1 MFTLLVRP
9 LMAAGFA
16 VVVLAFASPS
26 MAAVPAVEATPSYE
40 DLIARLDALPSMLE
54 ADAVYDAAA
63 ARAQQARALPNPSIV
78 YDREN
83 VYGTGPYNG
92 TGNAESTLSINQ
104 PLELFGQ
111 RSARIQ
117 AARSEADAA
126 GLRRE
131 QARWQIAGRL
141 ALAYAEAEAAARRH
155 DLAAEALSLTEQDAR
170 GVAAMVEQG
179 REATLRGVQAQS
191 EVEAARAALDEA
203 RALRD
208 GAFARLSA
216 IALLDRPVQA
226 IGASL
231 LDRTPA
237 LPGARSDDPLAVQ
250 VATAELDAASRL
262 VTVERR
268 RALPDVSAGVGMR
281 RFRDTGDEAF
291 TVGVEL
297 TVPLFDRDQP
307 AGGVEF
313 GFGDLHRQRVVIPGS
328 GLSQRTVEQAR
339 ADGLDR
345 PIEHGDRRQPCE
357 RAVAKGLGF
366 IDRRPGGLD
375 LAPGLDVPQGGF
387 APLLDHR
394 GDPARILLGQR
405 KRLGREV
412 VAPCPRFGLG
422 VGQRQ
427 PTRDQPAGLFASQ
440 VRNVRFGARG
450 LDPGAALA
458 EQFERLVDRQGRFG
472 VADAAVRTGAID
484 VLPVVRDRG
493 VGQGPRLLGAR
504 SGRVVNSNGF
514 ERRRQ
519 RVETGDQIFIRWGGL
534 GYRFDR
540 HRGRRE
546 CQGSHREPDGH
557 ERPDTL
563 REHGNSR
570 SNSDVGTRRD
580 GHGTSALRRSHG
592 SFGQPECATGV
603 LRCRLHVMHGA
614 IPHSR
619 AEKEVGRRM
628 VAMVVG
634 TRGMRAVRNVALAGF
649 VLRR

>member
-1 MFTLLVRP
+1 MFTQRVRP
-9 LMAAGFA
+9 LVAVGFA
-16 VVVLAFASPS
+16 VAALAFASPS
-26 MAAVPAVEATPSYE
+26 MAIEPVAEPAPSYE

-268 RALPDVSAGVGMR
+268 ALPDVSAGVGMR

-297 TVPLFDRDQP
+297 TVPLFDRNR
-307 AGGVEF
+307 GGIRAAYAE
-313 GFGDLHRQRVVIPGS
+313 QRAA
-328 GLSQRTVEQAR
+328 EAR
-339 ADGLDR
+339 LIA
-345 PIEHGDRRQPCE
+345 
-357 RAVAKGLGF
+357 
-366 IDRRPGGLD
+366 
-375 LAPGLDVPQGGF
+375 
-387 APLLDHR
+387 
-394 GDPARILLGQR
+394 
-405 KRLGREV
+405 
-412 VAPCPRFGLG
+412 
-422 VGQRQ
+422 QRQ
-427 PTRDQPAGLFASQ
+427 EAQAERLTAE
-440 VRNVRFGARG
+440 
-450 LDPGAALA
+450 AALA
-458 EQFERLVDRQGRFG
+458 ASSSRTRAADSG
-472 VADAAVRTGAID
+472 VAAAEEAYRLSRIGFEAGRISQLELRSTRAALIASRNAAVDARIARVLAEID
-484 VLPVVRDRG
+484 LA
-493 VGQGPRLLGAR
+493 RLE
-504 SGRVVNSNGF
+504 GRAPFG
-514 ERRRQ
+514 E
-519 RVETGDQIFIRWGGL
+519 
-534 GYRFDR
+534 
-540 HRGRRE
+540 
-546 CQGSHREPDGH
+546 
-557 ERPDTL
+557 
-563 REHGNSR
+563 SR
-570 SNSDVGTRRD
+570 
-580 GHGTSALRRSHG
+580 
-592 SFGQPECATGV
+592 
-603 LRCRLHVMHGA
+603 
-614 IPHSR
+614 
-619 AEKEVGRRM
+619 
-628 VAMVVG
+628 
-634 TRGMRAVRNVALAGF
+634 
-649 VLRR
+649 

>member
-297 TVPLFDRDQP
+297 TVPLFDRNR
-307 AGGVEF
+307 GGIRAAYAE
-313 GFGDLHRQRVVIPGS
+313 QRAA
-328 GLSQRTVEQAR
+328 EAR
-339 ADGLDR
+339 LIA
-345 PIEHGDRRQPCE
+345 
-357 RAVAKGLGF
+357 
-366 IDRRPGGLD
+366 
-375 LAPGLDVPQGGF
+375 
-387 APLLDHR
+387 
-394 GDPARILLGQR
+394 
-405 KRLGREV
+405 
-412 VAPCPRFGLG
+412 
-422 VGQRQ
+422 QRQ
-427 PTRDQPAGLFASQ
+427 EAQAERLTAE
-440 VRNVRFGARG
+440 
-450 LDPGAALA
+450 AALA
-458 EQFERLVDRQGRFG
+458 ASSSRTRAADSG
-472 VADAAVRTGAID
+472 VAAAEEAYRLSRIGFEAGRISQLELRSIRAALIASRNAAVDARIARVLAEID
-484 VLPVVRDRG
+484 LA
-493 VGQGPRLLGAR
+493 RLE
-504 SGRVVNSNGF
+504 GRAPFG
-514 ERRRQ
+514 E
-519 RVETGDQIFIRWGGL
+519 
-534 GYRFDR
+534 
-540 HRGRRE
+540 
-546 CQGSHREPDGH
+546 
-557 ERPDTL
+557 
-563 REHGNSR
+563 SR
-570 SNSDVGTRRD
+570 
-580 GHGTSALRRSHG
+580 
-592 SFGQPECATGV
+592 
-603 LRCRLHVMHGA
+603 
-614 IPHSR
+614 
-619 AEKEVGRRM
+619 
-628 VAMVVG
+628 
-634 TRGMRAVRNVALAGF
+634 
-649 VLRR
+649 